1 MTALQSRALLETQA
15 LGKKFGG
22 LVAVENVSL
31 RVAAGQIHALIGPN
45 GAGKTTML
53 NLLTRIVDPS
63 EGLVYFD
70 GHDMLQCRPH
80 DVVGRGISRIFQHM
94 ELFPQLTAI
103 DNVLIGAY
111 SMGHTGFVHSLLA
124 SKAARDERMD
134 LMERARQALD
144 YVGLAAL
151 AEQLAGTLTGGQ
163 GRLLGLAR
171 AIVSAP
177 RLLLLDELV
186 AGLNSQEREDAG
198 RLVRRL
204 RDERGI
210 TVLAIEHDMRFIM
223 GIADRITVLDF
234 GRMIAEGTPAEV
246 SRNPAVIEAYLG
258 KGRYGHA

>member
-1 MTALQSRALLETQA
+1 MTALQSMALLETQA

-134 LMERARQALD
+134 LMERARQALG